1 MAVPDLLDRLLRAH
15 GPSGHEH
22 LAYDVVRDAVA
33 GIGDGAVDAV
43 ANLVVRSR
51 GAAGPPPLALFA
63 HLDVVGLVVAHVRD
77 DGRLAVRTL
86 APWPAALAWGQRVEI
101 QTRGGPVS
109 GVLARTVKDLDQVEW
124 DQLYVDVGARDGD
137 EARAL
142 VEPGD
147 PIVAVAPPV
156 ELASGRVASRNADN
170 RVCVYVAIE
179 AFKRLTP
186 ELDVAIVC
194 SAQEE
199 LGHSGARA
207 AADTLRPRVALALD
221 TTYATDVPAGDPD
234 KAGDHHLGGGPAI
247 FRGPGVD
254 RRVYELLREAAAA
267 EAIPH
272 SIETGMKTYTGGG
285 DRFAGDDN
293 VATALVSVPLRYT
306 HSPVETFQLSDLE
319 DTIRLVVAFGRAL
332 AG

>member
-33 GIGDGAVDAV
+33 SIGDGAVDAV
-43 ANLVVRSR
+43 GNLVVRSR
-51 GAAGPPPLALFA
+51 EAAGPPSLALFA

-124 DQLYVDVGARDGD
+124 DELYVDVGARDGE
-137 EARAL
+137 EARVL

-156 ELASGRVASRNADN
+156 ELANGRVASRNADN

-179 AFKRLTP
+179 AFRRLTP

-234 KAGDHHLGGGPAI
+234 KAGDHRLGGGPAI

-285 DRFAGDDN
+285 DRFAGADD
-293 VATALVSVPLRYT
+293 VVTALVSVPLRYT